1 MARNLATA
9 RALHTFYHPFLAVN
23 IFLFAF
29 LFVFWIPKFDPA
41 QVIPFYLAAWVVHV
55 ILTLSLLY
63 RSRWTAGLLSN
74 FASACLVLMAS
85 LFVLGAFA
93 RPLADETEASDE
105 FENDELSPFFL
116 AFVILSLACGPNT
129 AGSGFPAT
137 AWNGW
142 MLLIVPAT
150 YLVASLSWYQGHL
163 KSTFVKVVLL
173 NFYLILEVV
182 VYAWWSVMTRDRSA
196 RSHFFTVRD
205 LGTEQEVCDR
215 FLSLLLPPPI
225 HLASTRGAA
234 SAVPDSG
241 TGAPGQAAIVDGNV
255 GESIAGTGLKKGVV
269 SLSDERFA
277 ERFPDASVLFAQGAR
292 TSGGLSKVNSCSRM
306 PL

>member
-93 RPLADETEASDE
+93 RPLADASETSDE

-137 AWNGW
+137 ARNAWL
-142 MLLIVPAT
+142 MLFVPAT
-150 YLVASLSWYQGHL
+150 YLVAHIALHQSHS
-163 KSTFVKVVLL
+163 SSRFAKVELL
-173 NFYLILEVV
+173 NFYLLMQVV
-182 VYAWWSVMTRDRSA
+182 GYAWYSVASRDRNA
-196 RSHFFTVRD
+196 RSHFFTVLD
-205 LGTEQEVCDR
+205 LRAEREVCDR
-215 FLSLLLPPPI
+215 LLSLLLPPPI

-234 SAVPDSG
+234 SAPSDSG
-241 TGAPGQAAIVDGNV
+241 TGASGQAAIIDIDV
-255 GESIAGTGLKKGVV
+255 GEGVAGAGLEKGVV
-269 SLSDERFA
+269 SLGDERFA
-277 ERFPDASVLFAQGAR
+277 ERFPDSSVLFAQGAR
-292 TSGGLSKVNSCSRM
+292 T
-306 PL
+306 